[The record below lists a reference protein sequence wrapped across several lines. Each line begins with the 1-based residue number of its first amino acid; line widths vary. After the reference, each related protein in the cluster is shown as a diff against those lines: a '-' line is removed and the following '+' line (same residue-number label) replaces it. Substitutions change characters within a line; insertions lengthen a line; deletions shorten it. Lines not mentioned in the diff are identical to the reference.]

1 MRSVGQNTSNV
12 NGWAFPHVIGD
23 LLVMLKRA
31 FQLLALVSLA
41 AAGSCKDS
49 TRPTDPTTLQYD
61 VEVRFFSASSMSP
74 SQQALFTNAAAR
86 ISQIVKGDIIAAAR
100 PSQAVNL
107 NDCPN
112 VTEDIMIQEQI
123 DDVIIYAS
131 IRSIDGSGGILAS
144 AGPCFTRPT
153 STGAMTAI
161 GVMSFDSADLNTLSQ
176 GGNLQDVITHEML
189 HVLGIGTLW
198 ASHGLIA
205 DTATASPR
213 YLGAQARAGCVAVG
227 GSVACANHVPVE
239 GTPASVG
246 TRDAHW
252 RENTFNQE
260 MMTGFLD
267 ANTPISAI
275 TLGALKDLGFTVDD
289 SQADAFSMPPTGFLP
304 RVISMSAQ
312 YGPNWEHLTT
322 PVGSIEGGRVVLLP
336 RK

>member
-1 MRSVGQNTSNV
+1 
-12 NGWAFPHVIGD
+12 
-23 LLVMLKRA
+23 MLKRSV
-31 FQLLALVSLA
+31 QSLALASLA

-49 TRPTDPTTLQYD
+49 TPPTDPSTLQYD
-61 VEVRFFSASSMSP
+61 IEVRFFGPAMSSDH
-74 SQQALFTNAAAR
+74 QTLFTNAANR
-86 ISQIVKGDIIAAAR
+86 ILQIVRGDLVAAAR
-100 PSQAVNL
+100 PSQPVNL

-112 VTEDIMIQEQI
+112 VTEDIFIQQQI

-131 IRSIDGSGGILAS
+131 IRSIDGAGGVLAS

-161 GVMSFDSADLNTLSQ
+161 GVMSFDAADLNTLSQ

-189 HVLGIGTLW
+189 HVLGVGTLW

-205 DTATASPR
+205 DTGTASPR
-213 YLGAQARAGCVAVG
+213 YLGAQARAGCVATG
-227 GSVACANHVPVE
+227 GATACANHVPVE
-239 GTPASVG
+239 GTPAAVG

-267 ANTPISAI
+267 SNTPISAI
-275 TLGALKDLGFTVDD
+275 TVGALKDLGFTVDD
-289 SQADAFSMPPTGFLP
+289 SKADAYSVPQPLLPGLMSMKAL
-304 RVISMSAQ
+304 
-312 YGPNWEHLTT
+312 YGPSWEHVTT
-322 PVGSIEGGRVVLLP
+322 PVGSIEGGRAVLIP

>member
-1 MRSVGQNTSNV
+1 MLNRSVLT
-12 NGWAFPHVIGD
+12 
-23 LLVMLKRA
+23 
-31 FQLLALVSLA
+31 LAVASLA

-49 TRPTDPTTLQYD
+49 TPPEDLSTRQYD
-61 VEVRFFSASSMSP
+61 IVVRFFGPSMSAE
-74 SQQALFTNAAAR
+74 QQALFTNAANR
-86 ISQIVKGDIIAAAR
+86 ILQIVKGDIIAAAR
-100 PSQAVNL
+100 PSQPVNL

-112 VTEDIMIQEQI
+112 VDEDVLIQEQI

-131 IRSIDGSGGILAS
+131 IRAIDGSGSVLAS

-161 GVMSFDSADLNTLSQ
+161 GVMSFDSADLTTLSQ

-198 ASHGLIA
+198 ASHSLIA

-213 YLGAQARAGCVAVG
+213 YLGAQARAGCNAAG
-227 GSVACANHVPVE
+227 GTIACADHVPVE
-239 GTPASVG
+239 GTPAAVG

-252 RENTFNQE
+252 RENTFNTE

-267 ANTPISAI
+267 ANTPISAV
-275 TLGALKDLGFTVDD
+275 TVGGLKDLGFVVDD
-289 SQADAFSMPPTGFLP
+289 AAADAFTMPPAGFLP
-304 RVISMSAQ
+304 RIVTTNAL
-312 YGPNWEHLTT
+312 YGAHWEHVIT
-322 PVGSIEGGRVVLLP
+322 PVASLEGGRVVPLP